1 MDRSRMGVD
10 LFNDKRVGKS
20 DSKKCTGNC
29 PDYRDRGRGNVFNEE
44 AKKAKQSEG
53 DSCFYGKRADEWLIR

>member
-1 MDRSRMGVD
+1 MKHFLGVD

-20 DSKKCTGNC
+20 DSKKRTGNC

-44 AKKAKQSEG
+44 AKRQS
-53 DSCFYGKRADEWLIR
+53 KVRAIAAFMEKEQMNVL